1 MEAVNLASLDYNQYV
16 MQEVGRTIADDP
28 QKLIDLLES
37 NDFEVDPSVTPVELG
52 DAYLYELPYSDGL
65 KLGTAYLIEKQNS
78 SFSGEVDNENI
89 YDIFDAISDYWEE
102 GEDEEPKSNI
112 VAGLVGGIIQ
122 GGLNVTDKVLEGK
135 NKKKYG
141 ALDLATKQAN
151 SRQALISGIIAQKQA
166 QALAEQKKAELEAKK
181 KKTTTIAVASVVGV
195 LLIIGTIIYIKKQ
208 KNG

>member
-1 MEAVNLASLDYNQYV
+1 MEAVNLASLDYNQHV

-112 VAGLVGGIIQ
+112 VAGLVGGIVQ
-122 GGLNVTDKVLEGK
+122 GGLSVTDKVLEGK

-141 ALDLATKQAN
+141 ALDLATKQAD

>member
-1 MEAVNLASLDYNQYV
+1 MEAVNLASLGYNQYV

-52 DAYLYELPYSDGL
+52 DTYLYELPYSDGL

-78 SFSGEVDNENI
+78 SFSGKVDNENI

-102 GEDEEPKSNI
+102 GEEPTSN
-112 VAGLVGGIIQ
+112 VGGLIGGIVS
-122 GGLNVTDKVLEGK
+122 GGLGVTQKVMEGQQ
-135 NKKKYG
+135 KKKYG
-141 ALDLATKQAN
+141 ALDLATKQAE

-166 QALAEQKKAELEAKK
+166 QAQAEQIKIELEAKK
-181 KKTTTIAVASVVGV
+181 KKTTTIAIASVVGV
-195 LLIIGTIIYIKKQ
+195 LLVIGSIIYIKKQ

>member
-37 NDFEVDPSVTPVELG
+37 NDFEVDPSISPIELG

-102 GEDEEPKSNI
+102 GEEPTSN
-112 VAGLVGGIIQ
+112 VGGLIGGIVS
-122 GGLNVTDKVLEGK
+122 GGLGVTQKVIEGQQ
-135 NKKKYG
+135 KKKYG

-151 SRQALISGIIAQKQA
+151 SRQALISGIIAQKKA
-166 QALAEQKKAELEAKK
+166 QAEAEQKKAELEAKQ

-195 LLIIGTIIYIKKQ
+195 LLIVGTILYLKKQ

>member
-1 MEAVNLASLDYNQYV
+1 MEAVNLASLDYNQYA
-16 MQEVGRTIADDP
+16 MQEIGRTIADDP

-37 NDFEVDPSVTPVELG
+37 NDFEVDPSISPIELG

-89 YDIFDAISDYWEE
+89 YNIFDAISDYWEH
-102 GEDEEPKSNI
+102 GEETKSNI
-112 VAGLVGGIIQ
+112 GGIIGGIVS
-122 GGLNVTDKVLEGK
+122 GGLGVTDKLIAGQQ
-135 NKKKYG
+135 KKRFG
-141 ALDLATKQAN
+141 ALDLATKQAD

-166 QALAEQKKAELEAKK
+166 QALAEQKKVELEAKQR
-181 KKTTTIAVASVVGV
+181 KTTTIAVASVIGA
-195 LLIIGTIIYIKKQ
+195 LIIIGAVIYFKKQ

>member
-52 DAYLYELPYSDGL
+52 DTYLYELPYSDGL

-78 SFSGEVDNENI
+78 SFSGKVDNENI

-102 GEDEEPKSNI
+102 GEEPTSN
-112 VAGLVGGIIQ
+112 VGGLIGGIVS
-122 GGLNVTDKVLEGK
+122 GGLGVTQKVMEGQQ
-135 NKKKYG
+135 KKKYG
-141 ALDLATKQAN
+141 ALDLATKQAE

-166 QALAEQKKAELEAKK
+166 QAQAEQIKIELEAKK
-181 KKTTTIAVASVVGV
+181 KKTTTIAIASVVGV
-195 LLIIGTIIYIKKQ
+195 LLVIGSIIYIKKQ

>member
-1 MEAVNLASLDYNQYV
+1 
-16 MQEVGRTIADDP
+16 MQEMGRTIADDP

-37 NDFEVDPSVTPVELG
+37 NDFEVDPSISPIELG

-89 YDIFDAISDYWEE
+89 YNIFDAISDYWEH
-102 GEDEEPKSNI
+102 GEETKSNI
-112 VAGLVGGIIQ
+112 GGIIGGIVS
-122 GGLNVTDKVLEGK
+122 GGLGVTDKLIAGQQ
-135 NKKKYG
+135 KKRFG
-141 ALDLATKQAN
+141 ALDLATKQAD

-166 QALAEQKKAELEAKK
+166 QALAEQKKVELEAKQR
-181 KKTTTIAVASVVGV
+181 KTTTIAVASVIGA
-195 LLIIGTIIYIKKQ
+195 LIIIGAVIYFKKQ

>member
-1 MEAVNLASLDYNQYV
+1 MEAVNLASLGYNQYA
-16 MQEVGRTIADDP
+16 MQEIGRTIADDP

-37 NDFEVDPSVTPVELG
+37 NDFEVDPSISPIELG

-89 YDIFDAISDYWEE
+89 YNIFDAISDYWEH
-102 GEDEEPKSNI
+102 GEETKSNI
-112 VAGLVGGIIQ
+112 GGIIGGIVS
-122 GGLNVTDKVLEGK
+122 GGLGVTDKLIAGQQ
-135 NKKKYG
+135 KKRFG
-141 ALDLATKQAN
+141 ALDLATKQAD

-166 QALAEQKKAELEAKK
+166 QALAEQKKVELEAKQR
-181 KKTTTIAVASVVGV
+181 KTTTIAVASVIGA
-195 LLIIGTIIYIKKQ
+195 LIIIGAVIYFKKQ

>member
-1 MEAVNLASLDYNQYV
+1 MEAVNLASLDYNQYA
-16 MQEVGRTIADDP
+16 MQEIGRTIADDP

-37 NDFEVDPSVTPVELG
+37 NDFEVDPSISPIELG

-89 YDIFDAISDYWEE
+89 YNIFDAISDYWEH
-102 GEDEEPKSNI
+102 GEETKSNI
-112 VAGLVGGIIQ
+112 GGIIGGIVS
-122 GGLNVTDKVLEGK
+122 GGLGVTDKLIAGQQ
-135 NKKKYG
+135 KKRFG
-141 ALDLATKQAN
+141 ALDLATKQAD

-166 QALAEQKKAELEAKK
+166 QALAEQKKVELEAKQ
-181 KKTTTIAVASVVGV
+181 KKTTTIAVASVIGA
-195 LLIIGTIIYIKKQ
+195 LIIVGAVIYFKKQ